1 MAEPVFAAL
10 ADALLA
16 PGLAVTAEV
25 AELLAWLALRR
36 DAPVDDAVRHRARM
50 FQAAAGFERVFQLE
64 APAAP
69 GLVVFGAEVAPD
81 RLAAVPGLG
90 LIGVSGT
97 GLAPLEALES
107 CIGEGLELLS
117 QVETEADL
125 AWQRAEPPSG
135 AAAALPLAWQPAGPG
150 WMPVLRLRDGATAWV
165 PAGLCFRRPGAT
177 SPWPLSIGCAAGASA
192 DAAALHGLLELVE
205 RDAAALW
212 WRGGRRGRP
221 LALEHPALASAAALL
236 ARLRHGSEGNGMGR
250 RSWLLDIT
258 TELGVPV
265 VAAIS
270 VGPDG
275 AGFCCGLAARPG
287 LAAACRAALL
297 ELCQMELATA
307 VVAAKRAEGGEAALN
322 ARDLSHQARFSG
334 IHAARCALLHPL
346 DSPAPVTPAP
356 AMPTPGTPAPPATS
370 AAEALAG
377 LVATLA
383 ARGFDP
389 LLLPLT
395 RPELGVPVC
404 RLLCPGLEVEPA
416 AAVGPRL
423 AAMIVETGG
432 GDCLTGRIPL
442 M

>member
-1 MAEPVFAAL
+1 MAEPIFAAL
-10 ADALLA
+10 AAALLA
-16 PGLAVTAEV
+16 PAQPVEAEV
-25 AELLAWLALRR
+25 ADLLSWLELPHGG
-36 DAPVDDAVRHRARM
+36 PVDAKVQHRARM
-50 FQAAAGFERVFQLE
+50 FQAAAGFERLFQLE

-69 GLVVFGAEVAPD
+69 GMVVFGAEVAPD
-81 RLAAVPGLG
+81 RLAATPGLG

-117 QVETEADL
+117 QVETTAALAQQRSDL
-125 AWQRAEPPSG
+125 PVG
-135 AAAALPLAWQPAGPG
+135 AAAALPAAWRDAGPG
-150 WMPVLRLRDGATAWV
+150 WMPVRRLRDGGTAWV
-165 PAGLCFRRPGAT
+165 PAGLCFRRPAT
-177 SPWPLSIGCAAGASA
+177 TPPWPLSIGCAAGPSA

-212 WRGGRRGRP
+212 WRGGARPRP
-221 LALEHPALASAAALL
+221 LALENPALAGAATLL
-236 ARLRHGSEGNGMGR
+236 ARLRRGATGR

-258 TELGVPV
+258 TDLGLPA
-265 VAAIS
+265 VAAVS

-297 ELCQMELATA
+297 ELCQMELALA
-307 VVAAKRAEGGEAALN
+307 VVAAKREEGGEASLN
-322 ARDLSHQARFSG
+322 PRDRSHQARFTG

-346 DSPAPVTPAP
+346 GEPAA
-356 AMPTPGTPAPPATS
+356 PAPPPGETT
-370 AAEALAG
+370 AAAALAG
-377 LVATLA
+377 LVAALA

-395 RPELGVPVC
+395 RPALGVPVC
-404 RLLCPGLEVEPA
+404 RVLCPGLEMEPSA
-416 AAVGPRL
+416 SVGPRL
-423 AAMIVETGG
+423 AAMIAKTGG
-432 GDCLTGRIPL
+432 GDCLTGGIPL

>member
-1 MAEPVFAAL
+1 VAEPVFAEL
-10 ADALLA
+10 AAALLA
-16 PGLAVTAEV
+16 PQQPVGAE
-25 AELLAWLALRR
+25 AAGLLAWLGLPRHGEV
-36 DAPVDDAVRHRARM
+36 DAAVRHRARM
-50 FQAAAGFERVFQLE
+50 FQAAAGFERLFQLE

-69 GLVVFGAEVAPD
+69 GMVVFGAEVAPD
-81 RLAAVPGLG
+81 ALAAAPGLG

-97 GLAPLEALES
+97 GLSPLEALES

-117 QVETEADL
+117 QVETLADL
-125 AWQRAEPPSG
+125 AQQRAVPPDG
-135 AAAALPLAWQPAGPG
+135 ALAGLPAAWKDAAALPAAWRQAGPG
-150 WMPVLRLRDGATAWV
+150 WMPVRRLRDGATTWV

-177 SPWPLSIGCAAGASA
+177 APWPLSIGCAAGPSA
-192 DAAALHGLLELVE
+192 DAAALHGLLEVVE

-212 WRGGRRGRP
+212 WRGGRRPRP
-221 LALEHPALASAAALL
+221 LALEHPALAGAAALL
-236 ARLRHGSEGNGMGR
+236 ARLRQGSAGR

-258 TELGVPV
+258 TDLGVPV
-265 VAAIS
+265 VAAVS

-297 ELCQMELATA
+297 ELCQMELALA
-307 VVAAKRAEGGEAALN
+307 VVAAKREEGGEAALN
-322 ARDLSHQARFSG
+322 PRDLSHQARFTG

-346 DSPAPVTPAP
+346 GEPAP
-356 AMPTPGTPAPPATS
+356 ATLQPPEAA

-377 LVATLA
+377 LVAALA
-383 ARGFDP
+383 ARGFDA

-395 RPELGVPVC
+395 RPALGVPVC
-404 RLLCPGLEVEPA
+404 RMLCPGLEVEPA

-423 AAMIVETGG
+423 AAMITETGG
-432 GDCLTGRIPL
+432 GDCLTNGIPL